1 MENGFLIEEI
11 LINEN
16 KLKGYSFYN
25 SQNQKEEKL
34 ENKLKSLSK
43 SNIFIGANNSGKSRF
58 MRELFYDDINVKFL
72 NYDSLFLRLNNEILT
87 YNNNIKNLKE
97 HIDRSE
103 FTNETS
109 SNYNFITIDNIV
121 YYGISQIKTYINNEM
136 NKIYNDFKNMKDL
149 TIRIEILRDIPSLT
163 DPNGKVSGFVRY
175 KKEILKNI
183 NNIIEYLKEIKG
195 YLSKIKKIYIP
206 TLRGLRPYF
215 NDEKK
220 DKISDVYAQRT
231 QNDYFPEL
239 NNVDNEED
247 YENHEVFTGLTLYQQ
262 VKEHLLGDLNKR
274 EIIAEYQR
282 FLSENFFENE
292 EITLI
297 PKIND
302 DVLTIKIGNEDER
315 PVYELG
321 DGIQSII
328 ILTFP
333 LFVNKGNKALF
344 FIEEPE
350 LNLHPYLQR
359 VLIDVFNYDSF
370 KDYQYFFTTHS
381 NHFLDLTLDFEN
393 ISIYTFKKQI
403 ENENTVFNITN
414 VHSGDFKP
422 LELLGVRNSSVFL
435 ANCTIW
441 VEGITD
447 RLYLR
452 QFLRVYAEYLGDD
465 DKKFRE
471 GLHYAFIE
479 YEGNN
484 ITHWSFLDQED
495 KPMDYKFINQNI
507 FLIADDD
514 GGSKSERHKKLK
526 ESLGNNFYKLP
537 VREIENILSWNI
549 IKNVIA
555 EYEGKDSEELN
566 FKVKITEKTYKNK
579 KIDKFIDGNL
589 LGKHRK
595 YGSESGTIKDKIN
608 FCRKAVNNIKNYCDL
623 SSDAKKLVEALYHFI
638 EIHNS
643 QKETD
648 A

>member
-1 MENGFLIEEI
+1 LNGD
-11 LINEN
+11 N
-16 KLKGYSFYN
+16 KEKFY
-25 SQNQKEEKL
+25 Q
-34 ENKLKSLSK
+34 
-43 SNIFIGANNSGKSRF
+43 
-58 MRELFYDDINVKFL
+58 
-72 NYDSLFLRLNNEILT
+72 
-87 YNNNIKNLKE
+87 
-97 HIDRSE
+97 
-103 FTNETS
+103 
-109 SNYNFITIDNIV
+109 
-121 YYGISQIKTYINNEM
+121 
-136 NKIYNDFKNMKDL
+136 
-149 TIRIEILRDIPSLT
+149 
-163 DPNGKVSGFVRY
+163 
-175 KKEILKNI
+175 
-183 NNIIEYLKEIKG
+183 
-195 YLSKIKKIYIP
+195 
-206 TLRGLRPYF
+206 
-215 NDEKK
+215 
-220 DKISDVYAQRT
+220 
-231 QNDYFPEL
+231 
-239 NNVDNEED
+239 
-247 YENHEVFTGLTLYQQ
+247 NHEVFTGLTLYQQ

-274 EIIAEYQR
+274 EIIAKYQR
-282 FLSENFFENE
+282 FLSENFFENK

-302 DVLTIKIGNEDER
+302 DVLTIKIGDEEER
-315 PVYELG
+315 LVYELG

-333 LFVNKGNKALF
+333 LFINKGNKALF
-344 FIEEPE
+344 FIEEPK

-359 VLIDVFNYDSF
+359 VLIDVFSYDSF

-393 ISIYTFKKQI
+393 ISIYTFRKEI
-403 ENENTVFNITN
+403 ENKNTVFNITN

-441 VEGITD
+441 VEGIND

-452 QFLRVYAEYLGDD
+452 LFLRVYTESLNYDN
-465 DKKFRE
+465 KKFRE

-479 YEGNN
+479 YGGNN
-484 ITHWSFLDQED
+484 ITHWSFLDKED

-537 VREIENILSWNI
+537 VIEIENILSWNT

-555 EYEGKDSEELN
+555 EYEKKDSEELN

-579 KIDKFIDGNL
+579 KIGKFIDDNL

-608 FCRKAVNNIKNYCDL
+608 FCRKAVNNIKNHDDL
-623 SSDAKKLVEALYHFI
+623 SSDAKELIENIYNFI
-638 EIHNS
+638 KKSNL
-643 QKETD
+643 
-648 A
+648 